1 MSIVRRIARPL
12 LATGYVANGVESFRN
27 SSSAAQ
33 HLTPTVS
40 AFAKAVPQA
49 GPALQ
54 NPAMVA
60 QGLAA
65 AQVGAALLFGLG
77 KLPRLSAGVLVT
89 TTALNAY
96 ADYRAAEASTPE
108 QKAARRGSAFKNV
121 SMVGAVMLAAVDTE
135 GNPSLLWRA
144 EHLAGDVRKNAG
156 KLGRDTQKQVAKA
169 EKAIQSAVKHS

>member
-33 HLTPTVS
+33 HLAPTVS

-65 AQVGAALLFGLG
+65 AQVGAAVLFGLG

-96 ADYRAAEASTPE
+96 ADYRAAEASTAE
-108 QKAARRGSAFKNV
+108 QKAARRGTAFKNV

-156 KLGRDTQKQVAKA
+156 KLGRDTQKQVARA

>member
-12 LATGYVANGVESFRN
+12 LATGYVASGVESFRN

-33 HLTPTVS
+33 HLAPVIS
-40 AFAKAVPQA
+40 AAVKAAPQA

-54 NPAMVA
+54 NPAVVA

-65 AQVGAALLFGLG
+65 AQVGAAVLFGLG
-77 KLPRLSAGVLVT
+77 RLPRLSAGVLVT

-96 ADYRAAEASTPE
+96 ADYRAAQAATRE
-108 QKAARRGSAFKNV
+108 QKAARRSAALKNA

-135 GNPSLLWRA
+135 GSPSLLWRA
-144 EHLAGDVRKNAG
+144 EHLAGDVRKNASRLG
-156 KLGRDTQKQVAKA
+156 KDTQKQVARA

>member
-12 LATGYVANGVESFRN
+12 LATGYVANGVESFRA

-33 HLTPTVS
+33 HLAPAAS
-40 AFAKAVPQA
+40 AVTKVFPQV

-65 AQVGAALLFGLG
+65 AQVGAAVLFGLG
-77 KLPRLSAGVLVT
+77 RLPRLSAGVLVT

-96 ADYRAAEASTPE
+96 ADYRAAEAGTAE
-108 QKAARRGSAFKNV
+108 QKAARRSTAFKNA
-121 SMVGAVMLAAVDTE
+121 SLVGAVMLAAVDTE
-135 GNPSLLWRA
+135 GSPSLLWRA
-144 EHLAGDVRKNAG
+144 EHLAGDVRKNAS
-156 KLGRDTQKQVAKA
+156 KLGKDTQKQVAKA
-169 EKAIQSAVKHS
+169 EKALQHAVKQG

>member
-33 HLTPTVS
+33 HLAPVVTAAGK
-40 AFAKAVPQA
+40 AFPQA
-49 GPALQ
+49 GPALG

-65 AQVGAALLFGLG
+65 AQVGAAVLFALG
-77 KLPRLSAGVLVT
+77 RLPRLSAGVLVT

-96 ADYRAAEASTPE
+96 ADYRAAEAGTPE
-108 QKAARRGSAFKNV
+108 QKAARRSTAFKN
-121 SMVGAVMLAAVDTE
+121 SSLVGAVMLAAVDTE
-135 GNPSLLWRA
+135 GSPSLLWRA
-144 EHLAGDVRKNAG
+144 EHLAEDVRKNAR
-156 KLGRDTQKQVAKA
+156 KLGKDTQKQVARA
-169 EKAIQSAVKHS
+169 EKAVQHAVKQS

>member
-27 SSSAAQ
+27 SSGAAEHLAPAASAA
-33 HLTPTVS
+33 
-40 AFAKAVPQA
+40 AKAFPQA
-49 GPALQ
+49 APALK

-65 AQVGAALLFGLG
+65 AQVGAAVLFGLG
-77 KLPRLSAGVLVT
+77 RLPRLSAGVLVT

-96 ADYRAAEASTPE
+96 ADYRAARAETAE
-108 QKAARRGSAFKNV
+108 QKAARRSTAIKNA
-121 SMVGAVMLAAVDTE
+121 SLVGAVLLAAVDTD

-144 EHLAGDVRKNAG
+144 EHLAGDVRKNAA
-156 KLGRDTQKQVAKA
+156 KLGKDTQKQVAKA
-169 EKAIQSAVKHS
+169 EKALQHAVKQG